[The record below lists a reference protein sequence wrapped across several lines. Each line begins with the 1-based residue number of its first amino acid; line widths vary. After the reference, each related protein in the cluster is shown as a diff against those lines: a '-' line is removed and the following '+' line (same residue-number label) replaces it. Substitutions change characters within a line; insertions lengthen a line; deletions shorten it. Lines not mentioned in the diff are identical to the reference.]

1 MQGTEQLHG
10 GGPQSRSKV
19 HSQALNPWPSR
30 LSGHQG
36 PRCTNRRKMNEF
48 WSRVFVVNS
57 ITLSHFIYIKK
68 KKKKSEMKITQ
79 SLKSSSANDA
89 SEPGANQWQDAS
101 LVPVLSKLYRH
112 QLILPFWARLGLW
125 IRSVSLT
132 SSVTSSSLVRISHF
146 YRSVL
151 WRRPIQT
158 SHF

>member
-10 GGPQSRSKV
+10 GGAPIPEQSSF
-19 HSQALNPWPSR
+19 
-30 LSGHQG
+30 SGTE
-36 PRCTNRRKMNEF
+36 P
-48 WSRVFVVNS
+48 V
-57 ITLSHFIYIKK
+57 TLSAQRPPGASLHKQVENEWILRQGVCGKQHHAESFYIYKK
-68 KKKKSEMKITQ
+68 KKKNSEMKITQ